1 MHSVL
6 GALLAVVVA
15 AVPFTPSLPGPEPE
29 AARGHHIPVRGE
41 LVIGPQGEVQ
51 QVEVAAGPPSAV
63 RHFVRGAVGGW
74 RFEPVLEAGQAATVR
89 TGFALSV
96 LARPEGDGFEL
107 TIEGAWFGS
116 EHPLAAGQATPRMPA
131 RATRTGIGG
140 LVVVAARLAADGRVE
155 AVHAYHSGLEAAP
168 ISTMAAQGLRQ
179 AYEHSALAAA
189 ARWRLDTAQLPA
201 DLPGRTVL
209 IPVHFSHGP
218 KDARRLV
225 RFDMGEP
232 RPAPWLDA
240 DPFAGAASPGLAEGG
255 AYLADSRIRLQNGP
269 QSGP

>member
-51 QVEVAAGPPSAV
+51 RVEVAAGPPSAV

-168 ISTMAAQGLRQ
+168 ISTMDWLVPHQANLRIIE
-179 AYEHSALAAA
+179 ATAK
-189 ARWRLDTAQLPA
+189 RMRLPMEKVVLTVA
-201 DLPGRTVL
+201 D
-209 IPVHFSHGP
+209 HGNTS
-218 KDARRLV
+218 
-225 RFDMGEP
+225 
-232 RPAPWLDA
+232 
-240 DPFAGAASPGLAEGG
+240 AASIPLALSVANAEGRFKPGDVLVAEAIGGGLAWGSVV
-255 AYLADSRIRLQNGP
+255 LRW
-269 QSGP
+269 